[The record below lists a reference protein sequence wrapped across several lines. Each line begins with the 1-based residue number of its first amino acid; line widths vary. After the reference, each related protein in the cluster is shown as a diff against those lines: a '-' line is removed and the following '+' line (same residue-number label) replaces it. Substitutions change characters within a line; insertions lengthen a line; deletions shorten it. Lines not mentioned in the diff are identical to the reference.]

1 MCNTAVMAYW
11 RRGAELAR
19 DGEPAGVPSP
29 DLGKPLSPTGQCAAC
44 HQLEPRDAGVSSSA
58 PSLIGYG
65 ARRGYDWQQSLLLY
79 EQIYNSNAVVACST
93 MPRFG
98 ARKVLTP
105 EQIRDIVAYLL
116 APQSPVNAGTGPH
129 AHGRAAIPN

>member
-1 MCNTAVMAYW
+1 
-11 RRGAELAR
+11 
-19 DGEPAGVPSP
+19 
-29 DLGKPLSPTGQCAAC
+29 
-44 HQLEPRDAGVSSSA
+44 
-58 PSLIGYG
+58 
-65 ARRGYDWQQSLLLY
+65 
-79 EQIYNSNAVVACST
+79 